1 MLDFFSFSPFPRG
14 TVEQEQKEIRE
25 IKKGTQDRTRY
36 IHNVPICDLQTRDQA
51 LTSLPQHES

>member
-1 MLDFFSFSPFPRG
+1 MLDFFSFSPLPRG

-51 LTSLPQHES
+51 LTSLP